1 MNKNILDAI
10 KGILYSTEPD
20 GTPCA
25 AHEKVAK
32 LQNYLESMQ
41 KKRRFGIQQEKQ
53 SNASTRTSF
62 YKKGAVMA
70 YIKSWRYDENAN
82 AVIINERF
90 IINYYTGT
98 ISYTS
103 KLKDYVPSWVY
114 ACRDAMQAMASIIR
128 EKTKDAALLATLQRD
143 AHPDK
148 KNTEI
153 IETVVAHVLGE
164 PTQRKN

>member
-1 MNKNILDAI
+1 
-10 KGILYSTEPD
+10 
-20 GTPCA
+20 
-25 AHEKVAK
+25 
-32 LQNYLESMQ
+32 
-41 KKRRFGIQQEKQ
+41 
-53 SNASTRTSF
+53 
-62 YKKGAVMA
+62 MA
-70 YIKSWRYDENAN
+70 YIKKWRYDEQKN

-98 ISYTS
+98 ITYTG
-103 KLKDYVPSWVY
+103 KGFIPSWLY
-114 ACRDAMQAMASIIR
+114 ACRDSMQIMASIIR

-164 PTQRKN
+164 NKRKA